1 MCETDSMEEIHV
13 ETSNTP
19 TTNPMEQ
26 TLQSIPDH
34 TESNFEGKTFFRVL
48 IMLIN
53 WERVGLNR

>member
-34 TESNFEGKTFFRVL
+34 TESNFEGKTFFRVF
-48 IMLIN
+48 N
-53 WERVGLNR
+53 YVD